1 MRSGLIVLG
10 LILAGC
16 SSGSAGPSSTGTP
29 APDGA
34 ALYAVNCVACHGPS
48 GVGTTIGPP
57 LVDPAYLAPD
67 YPDAGFVAAVEL
79 GVAQSRWAFGPM
91 PAIPTLSHSE
101 IAAITSYV
109 RELQGG

>member
-1 MRSGLIVLG
+1 LG
-10 LILAGC
+10 LLALGLVLAGC
-16 SSGSAGPSSTGTP
+16 SPGTNEPTTTP

-34 ALYAVNCVACHGPS
+34 ALYAVNCVACHGP
-48 GVGTTIGPP
+48 GGAGTTLGPP
-57 LVDPAYLAPD
+57 LLDPVYRAPGF
-67 YPDAGFVAAVEL
+67 PDAGFVAAVEL

>member
-1 MRSGLIVLG
+1 MVLG
-10 LILAGC
+10 VLLAGC
-16 SSGSAGPSSTGTP
+16 SSGAVGPTTTATLSP
-29 APDGA
+29 NGA
-34 ALYAVNCVACHGPS
+34 ALYAANCVACHGPA
-48 GVGTTIGPP
+48 GVGTTVGPP
-57 LVDPAYLAPD
+57 LVDPVYLAPD

-91 PAIPTLSHSE
+91 PAIPTLRHSE